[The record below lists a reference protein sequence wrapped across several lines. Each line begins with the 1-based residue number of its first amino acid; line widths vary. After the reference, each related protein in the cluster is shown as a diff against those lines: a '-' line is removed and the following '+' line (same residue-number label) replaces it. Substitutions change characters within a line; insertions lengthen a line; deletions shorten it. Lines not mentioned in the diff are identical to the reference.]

1 MPTHAAEGPRP
12 ATFERDVAPT
22 LLTVFAAGLLGGG
35 VATGI
40 TVVVVIAAIALAVIA
55 AYNGLRNLLY
65 LCDATSSRKV
75 SRES

>member
-1 MPTHAAEGPRP
+1 VGL
-12 ATFERDVAPT
+12 T
-22 LLTVFAAGLLGGG
+22 LLTVVAAGVLGG
-35 VATGI
+35 AI
-40 TVVVVIAAIALAVIA
+40 AANLTVIVVLAVIALIVIA

>member
-1 MPTHAAEGPRP
+1 MI
-12 ATFERDVAPT
+12 T
-22 LLTVFAAGLLGGG
+22 LFAAGLLGGG
-35 VATGI
+35 IATQL
-40 TVVVVIAAIALAVIA
+40 TVLVVLAVIALVVIA